1 MKMNRIVFSVC
12 LLSSLS
18 LAAQQKDTIDLLP
31 VEVRAVRA
39 GSTAPFAK
47 TNISKSEIQKQNL
60 GQDLPFLLSQ
70 TPSVIVN
77 SDAGNGIGYTGIR
90 IRGTD
95 ATRINV
101 TLNGIPYNDAE
112 SQGTFFVDLP
122 DFASSI
128 SSIQVQRGVGTSTNG
143 AGAFGAT
150 LNFGTNEV
158 NKKQYLELNN
168 SFGSF
173 NTWKNTIKAGTGL
186 VGDHFTADLR
196 VSRLVSDGYIDRAS
210 SNLKSL
216 YFSTAYLSQKSDL
229 RLNIFTGKEK
239 TYQAWYGVSENDLT
253 TNRTINY
260 AGMEKPGTP
269 YDNET
274 DNYQQTHYQLFFT
287 YRFTPLFD
295 FNSAVFL
302 TKGKGYYEEYRAAQ
316 AYADYG
322 LTSPAP
328 GIDTTDLVRQLWL
341 DNSFYG
347 TIFSLQHHSD
357 RSSIIFGGAITRYDG
372 NHYGKVTWAEK
383 GLINPKN
390 WYDLDA
396 NKNDLTLYGKWQQN
410 LTNHLQVFTDL
421 QYRKAGY
428 DINGF
433 KDNPG
438 LLINKNYNFF
448 NPKLGLSYH
457 SNDWLAYASYSV
469 ANKEPNRDDFEANI
483 NELPRPEKL
492 NDIEAGIENKTSRS
506 SFGANLYYMKYKDQ
520 LILTGKINDV
530 GAYTRTNIK
539 DSYRLGLE
547 LQGSVIASN
556 WFKAAANV
564 TLSRNKIRNFDEFI
578 DDYDNGGQ
586 KVNFYP
592 ETDIALSPSIIG
604 SATLTLTPVHFLS
617 IDLLSKYVG
626 KQYLDNTKN
635 EDRRL
640 NAYFLQDARAS
651 YSFGYKWLKNVS
663 LILQVN
669 NLLNKKYEPNG
680 YTFSYYYNNNLST
693 ENYYFPM
700 AGTNWMAGLN
710 IKL

>member
-1 MKMNRIVFSVC
+1 MKRIVFSVC
-12 LLSSLS
+12 ILSSLN
-18 LAAQQKDTIDLLP
+18 LVAQQKDTIDLLP

-70 TPSVIVN
+70 TPSVVIN

-128 SSIQVQRGVGTSTNG
+128 SSVQVQRGVGTSTNG

-150 LNFGTNEV
+150 LNLSTNEI
-158 NKKQYLELNN
+158 NKKQYVELNN

-173 NTWKNTIKAGTGL
+173 DTWKNTIKVGTGL
-186 VGDHFTADLR
+186 LGNHFTADLR
-196 VSRLVSDGYIDRAS
+196 LSRLKSNGYIDRAS
-210 SNLKSL
+210 SDLKSL

-239 TYQAWYGVSENDLT
+239 TYQAWYGVSETDLA

-269 YDNET
+269 YNNET

-287 YRFTPLFD
+287 HRFTPFFD
-295 FNSAVFL
+295 FNTALFF

-316 AYADYG
+316 AYSDYG
-322 LTSPAP
+322 LPSPSA
-328 GIDTTDLVRQLWL
+328 GIDTSDLVRQLWL
-341 DNSFYG
+341 DNNFYG

-357 RSSIIFGGAITRYDG
+357 KTSVIFGGSITRYDG
-372 NHYGKVTWAEK
+372 NHYGKVIWAEK
-383 GLINPKN
+383 GLANPGKY
-390 WYDLDA
+390 YDLDA
-396 NKNDLTLYGKWQQN
+396 NKNDLNIYGKWQQD
-410 LTNHLQVFTDL
+410 LTNHLQMFTDL
-421 QYRKAGY
+421 QYRKVSY
-428 DINGF
+428 DLNGF
-433 KDNPG
+433 KNNPD

-457 SNDWLAYASYSV
+457 YNNWLAYASYSV
-469 ANKEPNRDDFEANI
+469 ANKEPNRDDFEANT
-483 NELPRPEKL
+483 NEQPRPERL
-492 NDIEAGIENKTSRS
+492 NDIEAGLENKTTKS
-506 SFGANLYYMKYKDQ
+506 SVGANLYYMKYKDQ
-520 LILTGKINDV
+520 LVLTGKINDV
-530 GAYTRTNIK
+530 GAYTRTNID
-539 DSYRLGLE
+539 DSYRLGIE
-547 LQGSVIASN
+547 LQGSVVASK
-556 WFKAAANV
+556 WLRAAANL
-564 TLSRNKIRNFDEFI
+564 TLSENKIRNYNEFI

-592 ETDIALSPSIIG
+592 ETDIALSPSVTG
-604 SATLTLTPVHFLS
+604 SATFTITPVLPLS
-617 IDLLSKYVG
+617 IDFLSKYVG
-626 KQYLDNTKN
+626 KQYLDNSKN
-635 EDRRL
+635 EGRRL
-640 NAYFLQDARAS
+640 NAYFLQDVRAA
-651 YSFGYKWLKNVS
+651 YSFNYKWLKNVN
-663 LILQVN
+663 LVFQVN

-700 AGTNWMAGLN
+700 AGINWMAGIN